1 MDYLEIDALING
13 IIYSDPAVKQD
24 LGRRFAAHLG
34 LKPGQ
39 SGGDGGIDGEGEVN
53 GQTIYFQSKL
63 YRVPL
68 DASYAAEFCG
78 NLGIH
83 KADIGIMLAGVGYT
97 PGFEPRLKK
106 YPDIANN
113 TLKIHLLT
121 LKDIFGK
128 TTTFEEAVVNLPPL
142 RNFSSDSWASFR

>member
-39 SGGDGGIDGEGEVN
+39 AGGDGGIDGEGELN
-53 GQTIYFQSKL
+53 GQKIYFQSKL
-63 YRVPL
+63 YRVAL
-68 DASYAAEFCG
+68 DASYAADFCG

-83 KADIGIMLAGVGYT
+83 QADIGIMLAGVGYT
-97 PGFEPRLKK
+97 SGFESRLKK
-106 YPDIANN
+106 YPNIDK
-113 TLKIHLLT
+113 LKIHLLT
-121 LKDIFGK
+121 LEDIFAE
-128 TTTFEEAVVNLPPL
+128 TPIFEEAVIDLPPL
-142 RNFSSDSWASFR
+142 RNLSSGSWASFR